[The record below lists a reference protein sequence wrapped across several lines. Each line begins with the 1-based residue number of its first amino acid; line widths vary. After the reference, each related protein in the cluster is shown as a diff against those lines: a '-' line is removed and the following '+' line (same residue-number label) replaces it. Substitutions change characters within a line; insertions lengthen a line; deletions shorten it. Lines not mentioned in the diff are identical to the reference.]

1 MDRRK
6 LRIGVLG
13 LSHDHVW
20 DNLRQL
26 VELGGAEVVAAAD
39 ARPELREK
47 VRDYGCALL
56 LEDPAQLLEEVPV
69 DAAYIFSDNR
79 HSADLAVMAARRGID
94 VMVEKPM
101 AADLAGALRMHG
113 AAQSAGTLL
122 MVNWPFFWW
131 PGLQQALKLVAEG
144 GIGRPFQV
152 AYRAAHSGPAE
163 AGCSPAF
170 VEWLCDPYRNGA
182 GALMDYCSYGAALTC
197 LLLGL
202 PLRVTA
208 VSGRLG
214 AAGLQAEDNAVLL
227 MEHDRAI
234 SQSTASWTQ
243 VGHMTSYVPMFYGDE
258 GTLVVG
264 PDRLVLATREHED
277 GFSLEV
283 PEPEARLSSSA
294 ALFTEHVRSSEPIEG
309 LCSADVGVATQHV
322 LEAGLLSSRLGC
334 TVQLPL
340 PIYQSSFKRVQTP

>member
-1 MDRRK
+1 
-6 LRIGVLG
+6 
-13 LSHDHVW
+13 
-20 DNLRQL
+20 
-26 VELGGAEVVAAAD
+26 
-39 ARPELREK
+39 
-47 VRDYGCALL
+47 
-56 LEDPAQLLEEVPV
+56 
-69 DAAYIFSDNR
+69 
-79 HSADLAVMAARRGID
+79 
-94 VMVEKPM
+94 
-101 AADLAGALRMHG
+101 
-113 AAQSAGTLL
+113 
-122 MVNWPFFWW
+122 
-131 PGLQQALKLVAEG
+131 
-144 GIGRPFQV
+144 
-152 AYRAAHSGPAE
+152 
-163 AGCSPAF
+163 
-170 VEWLCDPYRNGA
+170 
-182 GALMDYCSYGAALTC
+182 C

-277 GFSLEV
+277 GISLEV
-283 PEPEARLSSSA
+283 PEPEARLSSSG
-294 ALFTEHVRSSEPIEG
+294 ALFTEHVRSREPIEG

-340 PIYQSSFKRVQTP
+340 PISQSSFKRVQTP